1 MYILS
6 GSNMALDLPFVRRLL
21 WYIFQFSILFQ
32 LLSYFTLPPASGG
45 SEHLVVSS
53 LGTSPSTT
61 TITTTAAD
69 IHFNPRHSCGGD
81 PSPHTQ
87 EPDSL
92 PLHYNPKVPT
102 VLIITKISTHIIS
115 ASFHCSGEWNLR
127 PFDRLVSYDKV
138 SWFHGATSIP
148 RCANKSGG
156 SQDALRV
163 SPNIPS

>member
-1 MYILS
+1 MKIDRAKRCTSYPDHAIRLTLRSAFALIYLS
-6 GSNMALDLPFVRRLL
+6 IFYPFPTSVLL
-21 WYIFQFSILFQ
+21 HLASC
-32 LLSYFTLPPASGG
+32 SGG

-115 ASFHCSGEWNLR
+115 CSFHCSGEWNLR

-148 RCANKSGG
+148 RCANKSGR
-156 SQDALRV
+156 SQDAL
-163 SPNIPS
+163 